1 MFKIREGG
9 VYPVLFNSNDS
20 SFCQAGFGIVTTV
33 GGMSR
38 DEISGC
44 QYILARADVT
54 TISGEK
60 KHGTIVRIFD
70 PDNED
75 VVKDKKLKSSLNK
88 IRNYLTTPDPVS
100 RTDHWETASNVHGML
115 ITTLSFI
122 DLTKTTFTDPFYT
135 NLVDVL
141 EEAEKHIFELGSV
154 SLEIMGKLSSISN
167 VESN

>member
-1 MFKIREGG
+1 MFKVREGG

-20 SFCQAGFGIVTTV
+20 SFNQAGFGVVTTV
-33 GGMSR
+33 GGTSR
-38 DEISGC
+38 DDTSGC
-44 QYILARADVT
+44 AYILARADLT
-54 TISGEK
+54 TIDGNK
-60 KHGTIVRIFD
+60 RHGVIVKIFD
-70 PDNED
+70 PADED
-75 VVKDKKLKSSLNK
+75 VVKDKKLKYSLNK

-100 RTDHWETASNVHGML
+100 RTDHWETANSVHGML

-141 EEAEKHIFELGSV
+141 EEAEKHIFESGSV
-154 SLEIMGKLSSISN
+154 SLEIMSKLSSISN